1 MKMLLSWLLMGFSV
15 LSYANN
21 DVVMKVSSKDPSFV
35 VSLAAN
41 PTTGYQWSVVKFDKN
56 LLTLSNSIYEKPQT
70 NLIGAGGK
78 MLFIFNLNKGK
89 TYPAYTKMVFKYARS
104 WEPDSGTIKKVT
116 INFVEPVNN

>member
-21 DVVMKVSSKDPSFV
+21 DVVMKFSSKDPSFV

-89 TYPAYTKMVFKYARS
+89 TYPAQTKMVFKYARS

-116 INFVEPVNN
+116 INFVDPVNN

>member
-1 MKMLLSWLLMGFSV
+1 MKKLLSGLLMGFSI
-15 LSYANN
+15 LACANN
-21 DVVMKVSSKDPSFV
+21 DVVINVSSKDPSFI

-56 LLTLSNSIYEKPQT
+56 LLTLSNSIYEKPKT

-89 TYPAYTKMVFKYARS
+89 TYPAQTKMVFKYARS
-104 WEPDSGTIKKVT
+104 WEPESGTIKNVT
-116 INFVEPVNN
+116 INFANPSD

>member
-89 TYPAYTKMVFKYARS
+89 TYPAQTKMVFKYARS

-116 INFVEPVNN
+116 INFVDPVNN